1 MVLRCN
7 CIFAPDWSGWLLVIV
22 GIDRLSD
29 FVDFVFAIEEPF
41 FFFFFL
47 FCLLVATVRGY
58 LPFIYVCFLVTEV
71 ATKNYW
77 RQCGIISGLKV
88 TALLVCICVARSG
101 LLSRVLMMKN
111 R

>member
-41 FFFFFL
+41 FFFFSLL
-47 FCLLVATVRGY
+47 FVGGNSTRVSAVHLCLLFGDRGSDEKLLAAVRY
-58 LPFIYVCFLVTEV
+58 Y
-71 ATKNYW
+71 
-77 RQCGIISGLKV
+77 Q
-88 TALLVCICVARSG
+88 RSQSYCSTG
-101 LLSRVLMMKN
+101 MYM
-111 R
+111 